1 MENIKSPRLTRH
13 PRGNCCGISLDL
25 KIQLD
30 IGCLVIMLKM
40 SIIKN
45 LRGDLA
51 I

>member
-13 PRGNCCGISLDL
+13 PRGNCCGISFDL
-25 KIQLD
+25 IIQLD
-30 IGCLVIMLKM
+30 IGCLVIMLIM
-40 SIIKN
+40 MIIKN